1 MQEHKT
7 VVVYGQFLFS
17 NDIEASLHSGHGFV
31 VVQIDDTQPDAAE
44 HIAVLQPDILIVDV
58 TTTPWE
64 RAVTH
69 LRQDKGMAVIGI
81 NPHDNTMMVLRGQR
95 FTLASMHEVTALVE
109 RAMNRRRARDVS
121 PPRPARPDDD
131 TIDL

>member
-1 MQEHKT
+1 MMQEHKK
-7 VVVYGQFLFS
+7 VVVCGHFPFS
-17 NDIEASLHSGHGFV
+17 KDIEAGLRREHGFL

-69 LRQDKGMAVIGI
+69 LRQDKGMAMIGI

-95 FTLASMHEVTALVE
+95 FTLAWMHEVTALVE
-109 RAMNRRRARDVS
+109 RTMNRNN
-121 PPRPARPDDD
+121 PY
-131 TIDL
+131 